1 MRLFRVVKP
10 GFYTTVQD
18 VGRHDFLKYGVP
30 ISGAMDEF
38 SLQLANMVV
47 GNNPN
52 DACLE
57 ITLIGPELEALGD
70 TQIAMTGGDVA
81 PKINGQDVEMW
92 QTLRVEKGDL
102 IVLGKARTG
111 CRAYLSI
118 RGGINVPLVL
128 GSRSTYVRCE
138 IGGKGGRQLRAG
150 DVIEGFD
157 SIKPLDFK
165 LPLPDDFIP
174 RFEDEAHVRVML
186 GPQLENFAKRGVE
199 TFLSN
204 PYRITIEA
212 DRMGY
217 RLEGPSIGHKE
228 HNEAISDAILPGA
241 VQVPPN
247 CQPIVMMK
255 DAQTTGGYLK
265 IAVVI
270 TSDLYILGQAKP
282 NDSVYFHRTTL
293 NEACRRLAEYKK
305 RFQIIKRKLPRQ
317 RLDD

>member
-70 TQIAMTGGDVA
+70 TQIAITGGDVA

-165 LPLPDDFIP
+165 LSLPDDFIP

-228 HNEAISDAILPGA
+228 HKEAISDAILPGS
-241 VQVPPN
+241 PDGE
-247 CQPIVMMK
+247 IGSK
-255 DAQTTGGYLK
+255 F
-265 IAVVI
+265 I
-270 TSDLYILGQAKP
+270 TSDLNILGQAKP